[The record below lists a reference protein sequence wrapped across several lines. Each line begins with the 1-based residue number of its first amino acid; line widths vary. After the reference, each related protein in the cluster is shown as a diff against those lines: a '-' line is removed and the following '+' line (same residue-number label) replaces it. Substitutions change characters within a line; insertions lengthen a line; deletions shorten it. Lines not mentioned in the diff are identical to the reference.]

1 MGRRGFGPSGNI
13 SGGDLMLPETFMG
26 YIDRQTIEAYIK
38 WQMWEDTTAHLDK
51 TLDSDDIVLMYSYLI
66 RDNYA
71 KIETMLK
78 KLQRIVNQ
86 LIDDGSETYD

>member
-1 MGRRGFGPSGNI
+1 
-13 SGGDLMLPETFMG
+13 MLPETFMG
-26 YIDRQTIEAYIK
+26 YIDRQTIDAQIK
-38 WQMWEDTTAHLDK
+38 CRVWEDTTAHLDK